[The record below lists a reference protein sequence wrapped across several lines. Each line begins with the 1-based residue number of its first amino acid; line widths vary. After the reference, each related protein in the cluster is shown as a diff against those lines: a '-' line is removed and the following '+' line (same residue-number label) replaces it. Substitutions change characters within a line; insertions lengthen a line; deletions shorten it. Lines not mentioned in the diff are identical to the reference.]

1 MIITKK
7 RFNLT
12 PGYRGKWPFNVPEVT
27 IEIIL
32 TDDKKTALFGLVHR
46 FGRFALSGALE
57 SFGFDKLVRS
67 GIWADDT
74 EAIRVRDAMKPEL
87 DEPHPIKKSLTPFFE
102 YIQAVALRELGGKTD
117 G

>member
-57 SFGFDKLVRS
+57 SFGFDKLVRA
-67 GIWADDT
+67 GIWADDV
-74 EAIRVRDAMKPEL
+74 EYIKG
-87 DEPHPIKKSLTPFFE
+87 EPPMKKSLSPFFE
-102 YIQAVALRELGGKTD
+102 YIQAVAVRELGVKTD